1 MESIFN
7 LSFTEKELEKET
19 EVNVH
24 QMGRGLKEL
33 AREELRNRIS
43 KLDLGHVGFRL
54 DRASLIKMSGY
65 KLGVV
70 MDYSILYERSVLQ
83 FTVKAKIKDE
93 KRVDFTL
100 DRKWTV
106 KNLRNNKRTEM
117 SIQSL
122 NSDNTRD
129 KIDEFLMVS

>member
-1 MESIFN
+1 MGSIFN
-7 LSFTEKELEKET
+7 LSFTEEDLKKEM

-54 DRASLIKMSGY
+54 DRASLIKTSGY

-70 MDYSILYERSVLQ
+70 MDYSILYERGILQ

-93 KRVDFTL
+93 ERVDFTL

-122 NSDNTRD
+122 NSDNTRE